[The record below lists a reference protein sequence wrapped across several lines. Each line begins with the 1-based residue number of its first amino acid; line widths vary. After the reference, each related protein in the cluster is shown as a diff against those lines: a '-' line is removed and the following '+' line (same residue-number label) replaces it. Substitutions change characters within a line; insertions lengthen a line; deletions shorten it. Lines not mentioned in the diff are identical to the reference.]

1 MYNTFKNIYTEYL
14 KHIIFGGKGALF
26 LKKKKFSFP
35 YQSNRTGQS
44 KNLVALILYTF

>member
-26 LKKKKFSFP
+26 LKKKNFFP
-35 YQSNRTGQS
+35 LPIKQNWP
-44 KNLVALILYTF
+44 K

>member
-26 LKKKKFSFP
+26 LKKKNCLSP
-35 YQSNRTGQS
+35 TNQTE
-44 KNLVALILYTF
+44 VAKVKIWWL